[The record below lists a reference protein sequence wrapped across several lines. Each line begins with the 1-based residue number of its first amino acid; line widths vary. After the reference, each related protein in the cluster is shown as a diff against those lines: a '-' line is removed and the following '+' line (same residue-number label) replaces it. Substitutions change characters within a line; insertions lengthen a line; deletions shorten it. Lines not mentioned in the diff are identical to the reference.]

1 MLGPVP
7 RSRRLSAA
15 GSVLAA
21 FALVGLLTAGSC
33 IDTDIGAPCQ
43 LVKSGADPQAAGG
56 ACQPLLA
63 AVAGDADAIT
73 SLQREHPECFHP
85 HLEDLRRSFDKDFVS
100 FGATECENLT
110 CVRPRCSIRDGSG
123 NAVQEECESKQ
134 LPADDK
140 APNGICS
147 GECITDQ
154 DCTSEEGKYV
164 CRALVLDDAFLQ
176 QLRNAL
182 TPEEYDQYFGRI
194 QNAKFC
200 APKE

>member
-1 MLGPVP
+1 MFGPARTSP
-7 RSRRLSAA
+7 RLTAV
-15 GSVLAA
+15 GSVFAA
-21 FALVGLLTAGSC
+21 FGLVWLLSAGSC

-43 LVKSGADPQAAGG
+43 LVKSGSDPQRVSSTGERCQTLFNGG
-56 ACQPLLA
+56 GELE
-63 AVAGDADAIT
+63 D
-73 SLQREHPECFHP
+73 LQREHPECFHP
-85 HLEDLRRSFDKDFVS
+85 HLDDLRRSFDKDFVS

-110 CVRPRCSIRDGSG
+110 CVRPRCPARDGSG
-123 NAVQEECESKQ
+123 DAIGDECVENH
-134 LPADDK
+134 LPADEK

-154 DCTSEEGKYV
+154 DCTSEEGKFV
-164 CRALVLDDAFLQ
+164 CRALVLDDEFLK

>member
-1 MLGPVP
+1 MLGSVP
-7 RSRRLSAA
+7 RPSRLSAA
-15 GSVLAA
+15 GSLFAA
-21 FALVGLLTAGSC
+21 FGLVCLLSAGSC
-33 IDTDIGAPCQ
+33 IDTDIGAPC
-43 LVKSGADPQAAGG
+43 LLIKSGADPTAADG

-73 SLQREHPECFHP
+73 RLQREHPECFHP
-85 HLEDLRRSFDKDFVS
+85 NLEDLRGSFDKDFVS

-110 CVRPRCSIRDGSG
+110 CVRPRCSIRDGEG
-123 NAVQEECESKQ
+123 NAVQADCEKSE
-134 LPADDK
+134 LPK
-140 APNGICS
+140 AEKDPNGICS

-154 DCTSEEGKYV
+154 DCTSEEGSFV